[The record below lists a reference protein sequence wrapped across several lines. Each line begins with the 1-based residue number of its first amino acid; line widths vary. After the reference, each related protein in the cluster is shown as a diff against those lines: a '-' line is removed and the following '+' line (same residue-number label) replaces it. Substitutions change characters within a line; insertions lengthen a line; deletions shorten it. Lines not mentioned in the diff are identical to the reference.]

1 MLIHDHGRR
10 KQLYKLKQRKY
21 LRTIRL
27 TMAISSDALFARE
40 AAVASAPNTAPES
53 SVLAINTSQE
63 EKSTSLHTP
72 NPTSS
77 KTSSET
83 AFSSPSSASTV
94 DPTFEFPGEVN
105 TANDIPS
112 QEVLK
117 RVENFTVLDKDG
129 KSASFKSLYSGPNTA
144 RRVLV
149 IFVRHFFC
157 GVSSQFVS
165 CLLILLHIH

>member
-1 MLIHDHGRR
+1 MP
-10 KQLYKLKQRKY
+10 
-21 LRTIRL
+21 
-27 TMAISSDALFARE
+27 ISSDAPFARE
-40 AAVASAPNTAPES
+40 AAVASTSNTASES
-53 SVLAINTSQE
+53 SVPAINTSQE
-63 EKSTSLHTP
+63 EKSTSLHAP

-83 AFSSPSSASTV
+83 AFSSPSRASTV
-94 DPTFEFPGEVN
+94 DPTFEFSGEVN
-105 TANDIPS
+105 TNNDIPS

-129 KSASFKSLYSGPNTA
+129 KSVPFKSLYSGPNVA

-149 IFVRHFFC
+149 IFIRHFFC

-165 CLLILLHIH
+165 CLLILFHVH